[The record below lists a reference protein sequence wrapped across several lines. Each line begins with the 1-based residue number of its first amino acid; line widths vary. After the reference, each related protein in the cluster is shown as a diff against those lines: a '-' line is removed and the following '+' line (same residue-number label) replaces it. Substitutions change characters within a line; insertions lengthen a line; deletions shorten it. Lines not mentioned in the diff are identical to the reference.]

1 MATKLAKS
9 QEYLEYI
16 IIRPTFGIAVER
28 IADAILLYHAENMTS
43 FRTKYKTWNKI
54 MQRFNYILLE
64 EGLSRLDYAGES
76 IDDYDN
82 RHLEMVKYLKT
93 VNPLIGT
100 KKEKTNAQ

>member
-28 IADAILLYHAENMTS
+28 IADAILLYHAESITA
-43 FRTKYKTWNKI
+43 FKAKYKSWNKI

-76 IDDYDN
+76 IDDYEN
-82 RHLEMVKYLKT
+82 KHKVMVAYLKS

-100 KKEKTNAQ
+100 KKGDK